1 MTKTKYVTNKD
12 LLPYIF
18 KYRET
23 GVVSEE
29 LGGMILKIAQNFA
42 NKGSFHNYTWK
53 EDMIA
58 EAVYT
63 CLRYIH
69 NFDPI
74 RFEKPNPFAYFTSV
88 TKNAFLNYIHRQKNH
103 SKIKDYC
110 YNTYF
115 LLNELDEDDD
125 VFKMKGID
133 YTVLK
138 NNGKKRNK

>member
-110 YNTYF
+110 YNTYHLF
-115 LLNELDEDDD
+115 DIKNDDELLGDT
-125 VFKMKGID
+125 KGID
-133 YTVLK
+133 YTILK
-138 NNGKKRNK
+138 NNGK

>member
-1 MTKTKYVTNKD
+1 MKKNKYVTNKE

-18 KYRET
+18 LYRET
-23 GVVSEE
+23 GIVSEK
-29 LGGMILKIAQNFA
+29 LGGMLLKIAQNFA

-74 RFEKPNPFAYFTSV
+74 RFEKPNPFAYFTSII
-88 TKNAFLNYIHRQKNH
+88 KNAFLNYIHRQKKH
-103 SKIKDYC
+103 SNIKDYC
-110 YNTYF
+110 YNTFF
-115 LLNELDEDDD
+115 LLDEVEDESDYG
-125 VFKMKGID
+125 KTKGID

-138 NNGKKRNK
+138 KNGQDRY

>member
-1 MTKTKYVTNKD
+1 MKKNKYVTNRD

-18 KYRET
+18 LYRET
-23 GVVSEE
+23 GIVSET
-29 LGGMILKIAQNFA
+29 LGGMLLKIAQNFA
-42 NKGSFHNYTWK
+42 NKGSFYNYTWK

-74 RFEKPNPFAYFTSV
+74 RFEKPNPFAYFTSII
-88 TKNAFLNYIHRQKNH
+88 KNSFLNYIHRQKKH
-103 SKIKDYC
+103 SKIKEYC
-110 YNTYF
+110 YNTFF
-115 LLNELDEDDD
+115 LLNEFDDEDD
-125 VFKMKGID
+125 FGKTKGID

-138 NNGKKRNK
+138 DDGQDRY

>member
-1 MTKTKYVTNKD
+1 MKKTKYVTNKD

-18 KYRET
+18 LYRET
-23 GVVSEE
+23 GIVSEE
-29 LGGMILKIAQNFA
+29 LGGMLLKIAQNFA

-74 RFEKPNPFAYFTSV
+74 RFEKPNPFAYFTSIV
-88 TKNAFLNYIHRQKNH
+88 KNAFLNYIHRQKKH

-110 YNTYF
+110 YNTFF
-115 LLNELDEDDD
+115 LLNEFEDEDDYG
-125 VFKMKGID
+125 KSKGID
-133 YTVLK
+133 YTILK
-138 NNGKKRNK
+138 DDEQNRY

>member
-1 MTKTKYVTNKD
+1 MIKNKYVTNKD

-29 LGGMILKIAQNFA
+29 LGGMILKIAHNFA
-42 NKGSFHNYTWK
+42 NKGSFYNYTYK
-53 EDMIA
+53 DDMIS

-88 TKNAFLNYIHRQKNH
+88 TKNAFLNYIHRQKKH

-110 YNTYF
+110 YNTHHLF
-115 LLNELDEDDD
+115 NELSEDDD

-138 NNGKKRNK
+138 NGKNK

>member
-1 MTKTKYVTNKD
+1 LKKNKYVTNKE

-18 KYRET
+18 LYRET
-23 GVVSEE
+23 GIVSEK
-29 LGGMILKIAQNFA
+29 LGGMLLKIAQNFA
-42 NKGSFHNYTWK
+42 NKSSFYNYTWK

-74 RFEKPNPFAYFTSV
+74 RFEKPNPFAYFTSII
-88 TKNAFLNYIHRQKNH
+88 KNAFLNYIHRQKKH

-110 YNTYF
+110 YNTFF
-115 LLNELDEDDD
+115 LLNELDEEDDYG
-125 VFKMKGID
+125 KTKGID

-138 NNGKKRNK
+138 NDGQNRY